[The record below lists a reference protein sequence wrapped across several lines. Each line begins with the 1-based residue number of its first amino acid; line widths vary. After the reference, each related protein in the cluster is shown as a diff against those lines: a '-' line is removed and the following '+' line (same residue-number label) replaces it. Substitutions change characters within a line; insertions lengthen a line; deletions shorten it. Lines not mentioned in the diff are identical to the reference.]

1 MLAIVCGLSA
11 AEAWKIYQY
20 GPDHPLSKKIL
31 KRKIRDSSLKKLKK
45 KEQEKM
51 MKKLFLEGYSKNA
64 IADAF
69 ECLPETVTARIKR
82 AEEDMNG
89 TIFNDFLG
97 LYTGEKPVGIHELI
111 QKYDK
116 HPVLMGLLSNM
127 DSIIYVD
134 VKKAMYEIYPLYKK
148 YRHCALDD
156 DAWKAIVQS
165 AEALEKK
172 WNGNLWVRRVILN
185 LVNELDKESKELQ
198 SAAAGGN
205 AENHASKAA

>member
-1 MLAIVCGLSA
+1 MEHRNI
-11 AEAWKIYQY
+11 
-20 GPDHPLSKKIL
+20 
-31 KRKIRDSSLKKLKK
+31 
-45 KEQEKM
+45 
-51 MKKLFLEGYSKNA
+51 N
-64 IADAF
+64 
-69 ECLPETVTARIKR
+69 TV
-82 AEEDMNG
+82 G

-97 LYTGEKPVGIHELI
+97 LYTGERPVGIRELI

-116 HPVLMGLLSNM
+116 HPVLMGLLSNV

-156 DAWKAIVQS
+156 EAWKAIVES

-172 WNGNLWVRRVILN
+172 WNGNL
-185 LVNELDKESKELQ
+185 VNELDKESTELQ
-198 SAAAGGN
+198 RAAAGGN

>member
-1 MLAIVCGLSA
+1 MEHRNI
-11 AEAWKIYQY
+11 
-20 GPDHPLSKKIL
+20 
-31 KRKIRDSSLKKLKK
+31 
-45 KEQEKM
+45 
-51 MKKLFLEGYSKNA
+51 N
-64 IADAF
+64 
-69 ECLPETVTARIKR
+69 TV
-82 AEEDMNG
+82 G

-97 LYTGEKPVGIHELI
+97 LYTGERPVGIHELI
-111 QKYDK
+111 QKYDR
-116 HPVLMGLLSNM
+116 HPVLMGLLSNV

-148 YRHCALDD
+148 YRHCALEDE
-156 DAWKAIVQS
+156 AWKAIVES

-198 SAAAGGN
+198 RAAAGGN

>member
-1 MLAIVCGLSA
+1 MERRNI
-11 AEAWKIYQY
+11 
-20 GPDHPLSKKIL
+20 
-31 KRKIRDSSLKKLKK
+31 
-45 KEQEKM
+45 
-51 MKKLFLEGYSKNA
+51 N
-64 IADAF
+64 
-69 ECLPETVTARIKR
+69 TV
-82 AEEDMNG
+82 G

-97 LYTGEKPVGIHELI
+97 LYTGERPVGIRELI

-116 HPVLMGLLSNM
+116 HPVLMGLLSNV

-156 DAWKAIVQS
+156 EAWKAIVES

-185 LVNELDKESKELQ
+185 LVNELDKELRNCKERQLAEMQ
-198 SAAAGGN
+198 KITPPKLHNDGRSFICWKITQKHRGNKCPGGTLPN
-205 AENHASKAA
+205 LS